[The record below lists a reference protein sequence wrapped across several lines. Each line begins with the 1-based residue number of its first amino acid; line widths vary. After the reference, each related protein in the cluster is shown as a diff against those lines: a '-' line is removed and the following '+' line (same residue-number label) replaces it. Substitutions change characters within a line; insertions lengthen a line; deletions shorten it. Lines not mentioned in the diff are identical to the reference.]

1 MQEIQEG
8 PLEKEMATRASI
20 LAWEIP
26 WTEEL
31 VQLQSMGLQRVRHDW
46 GTKHALICSP
56 CNLLPSVCLWSG
68 PDPVGTIPRC
78 LRAFAWCILK
88 QSPGT
93 QLLIDFG
100 WAGYFLLKSTPLQVL
115 VTPKSDGIYFA
126 WKSAFWTDA
135 VGAVGWMVFPP
146 SKFMLKSY
154 LQSFKLGL
162 YLEIG
167 SFQWWLSQNKVIR
180 VGPCLI
186 WLVSL

>member
-1 MQEIQEG
+1 
-8 PLEKEMATRASI
+8 MATRSSI

-31 VQLQSMGLQRVRHDW
+31 GQLQSMGLQRVRHDW
-46 GTKHALICSP
+46 GMEHTLICSP
-56 CNLLPSVCLWSG
+56 RNLLPCVCLWSV
-68 PDPVGTIPRC
+68 PDRVGTIPRC

-93 QLLIDFG
+93 QLLIDSHQSQLVTV
-100 WAGYFLLKSTPLQVL
+100 AGYFLLQITLLQVL
-115 VTPKSDGIYFA
+115 VTPKSDDICFA
-126 WKSAFWTDA
+126 WKSAFWTDVA
-135 VGAVGWMVFPP
+135 GLVGWMVSPP

-186 WLVSL
+186 WLVLL